1 MEILY
6 ASIIFF
12 IVWLITAFL
21 KKKSSRWDYA
31 LWFLVLLRLMLPPN
45 LSSPVSGRN
54 LLFNSSVFESLFE
67 YFIQTQY
74 TNSVGFE
81 NMKNPFTKKIVHH
94 NGIDIAAPNGTEVYA
109 AAKGKVKSAVVDY
122 EKNKGP
128 GKHIVIQHTARF
140 ETFYSHL
147 DDVLVKEGQE
157 IKAGEI
163 IGKVGTT
170 GMSTGNHL
178 HFEIRQ
184 NGEVQDPKNYID
196 FKELVR
202 VNKD

>member
-1 MEILY
+1 LDWQILFKLGRTIIPVLLVEILY

-74 TNSVGFE
+74 TSSVG
-81 NMKNPFTKKIVHH
+81 
-94 NGIDIAAPNGTEVYA
+94 
-109 AAKGKVKSAVVDY
+109 
-122 EKNKGP
+122 
-128 GKHIVIQHTARF
+128 F

-157 IKAGEI
+157 VKAGEI

-202 VNKD
+202 VNED